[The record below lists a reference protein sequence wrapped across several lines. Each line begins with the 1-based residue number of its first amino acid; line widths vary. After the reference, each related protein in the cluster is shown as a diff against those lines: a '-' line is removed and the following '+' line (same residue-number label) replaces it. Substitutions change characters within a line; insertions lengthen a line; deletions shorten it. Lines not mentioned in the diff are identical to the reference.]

1 MVHPVKLTRKE
12 LIRYYSKLYKIR
24 ETELKIVE
32 EYPNQE
38 MRCPVHL
45 SIGQEAPSAAVNIF
59 LKKNDFAISYHRAH
73 AHYIAKDGDLK
84 KMIAEIYGKQSGCSA
99 GVGGSMH
106 LVDLKKNFLGS
117 TAIVSSSIPVGVG
130 YAYSLKYYNNNSRI
144 CIYIGDASCEEGVF
158 FESLNFAILKK
169 LPILFFCENN
179 KYSVYSNLE
188 QRQPKNRK
196 LYKLAKSFGIE
207 SFHLNSKDPIKFC
220 ENLKKIMT
228 IKKPLFIEVDTYRYY
243 EHCGPNKDDNLNY
256 RPKKEVEFWSKR
268 DPIDLTEKYLLNKK
282 FLKKE
287 DLIKIKKKILKEIS
301 QAFNFAKKSKE
312 PSYGEYLK
320 LKNY

>member
-1 MVHPVKLTRKE
+1 MKLTRKE

-130 YAYSLKYYNNNSRI
+130 YAYSMKYYNNNSRI

-220 ENLKKIMT
+220 ENLKKIMR

-268 DPIDLTEKYLLNKK
+268 DPIDLTEKYLLNNK
-282 FLKKE
+282 FLEKE
-287 DLIKIKKKILKEIS
+287 DLIKINKKILKEIS
-301 QAFNFAKKSKE
+301 EAFNFAKKSKE
-312 PSYGEYLK
+312 PRYEEYLK
-320 LKNY
+320 IKNY

>member
-1 MVHPVKLTRKE
+1 MNLTKKE
-12 LIRYYSKLYKIR
+12 LVSYYSKLYKIR
-24 ETELKIVE
+24 ETELRIAE

-45 SIGQEAPSAAVNIF
+45 SIGQEAPSAALNLF
-59 LKKNDFAISYHRAH
+59 LDKNDFAISYHRAH
-73 AHYIAKDGDLK
+73 AHYIAKNGNLK
-84 KMIAEIYGKQSGCSA
+84 KMIAEIYGKETGCSS

-106 LVDLKKNFLGS
+106 LIDLEKNFLGS

-130 YAYSLKYYNNNSRI
+130 YAYSLKYNNKKSRI

-158 FESLNFAILKK
+158 FESLNFAVLKK

-179 KYSVYSNLE
+179 KYSVYSNMD

-196 LYKLAKSFGIE
+196 LHKLAKSFGIE
-207 SFHLNSKDPIKFC
+207 SYYLNSQDPIKFC
-220 ENLKKIMT
+220 SNLKKIMK

-256 RPKKEVEFWSKR
+256 RPKKEVAFWTKK
-268 DPIDLTEKYLLNKK
+268 DPLNLTEKYLLKNEILDKEGLVK
-282 FLKKE
+282 LKE
-287 DLIKIKKKILKEIS
+287 KILKEIS
-301 QAFNFAKKSKE
+301 NAFIFAKRSKG
-312 PSYGEYLK
+312 PSYKKYFK
-320 LKNY
+320 LKKY

>member
-1 MVHPVKLTRKE
+1 MKLTNKE

-24 ETELKIVE
+24 ETELRIAE

-45 SIGQEAPSAAVNIF
+45 SIGQEAPAAAVNIF

-84 KMIAEIYGKQSGCSA
+84 KMIAEIYGKESGCSSGA
-99 GVGGSMH
+99 GGSMH
-106 LVDLKKNFLGS
+106 LIDLKKKFLGS

-130 YAYSLKYYNNNSRI
+130 YAYSMKYYNNDSRI

-179 KYSVYSNLE
+179 KYSVYSSLE

-220 ENLKKIMT
+220 SNLKKIMM

-256 RPKKEVEFWSKR
+256 RPKKEVEFWTKR
-268 DPIDLTEKYLLNKK
+268 DPVELTEKYLLKNKVIE
-282 FLKKE
+282 KK
-287 DLIKIKKKILKEIS
+287 DLIKIKRKISKEIS
-301 QAFNFAKKSKE
+301 DAFIFAKKSKK
-312 PSYGEYLK
+312 PSYKQYLN
-320 LKNY
+320 LQNY